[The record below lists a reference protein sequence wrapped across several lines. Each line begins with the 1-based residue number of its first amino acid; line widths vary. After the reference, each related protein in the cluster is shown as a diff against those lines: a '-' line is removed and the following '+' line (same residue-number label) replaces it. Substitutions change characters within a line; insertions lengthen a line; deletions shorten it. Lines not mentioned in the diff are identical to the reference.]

1 MAPSALFQPK
11 VRVAHGTR
19 KTGRCPAA
27 PGLGMALNPRRA
39 VVLLEIIISIAIL
52 ALGMVAIGG
61 QIRQALRAAQR
72 ADRLARGV
80 MLAESIVTE
89 LDSGLIF
96 PEREQEGD
104 FYMLGFGAQYD
115 GWAWRLLID
124 ESPYLGR
131 NDRDQG
137 MFLVSVEVYYGDLEL
152 TGDDLDAKERVYS
165 VYTLRPKPSSVNLV
179 EDLGL
184 DPEDLEALSALLPES
199 LGLDLTGPL
208 DPAMLAGLDFG
219 LLADILPNLPPE
231 LLNLLG
237 ASGGS
242 LSDLADRL
250 GVGGAGGSS
259 ASTDLDD
266 LTPEQQEEL
275 ERLLSEGGDPL
286 ELVQRLEQM
295 TAGRG
300 GSGGGRRR

>member
-1 MAPSALFQPK
+1 MAP
-11 VRVAHGTR
+11 
-19 KTGRCPAA
+19 
-27 PGLGMALNPRRA
+27 NPRRGI
-39 VVLLEIIISIAIL
+39 VLLEIIISIAVL

-61 QIRQALRAAQR
+61 QISQALRAAQR

-80 MLAESIVTE
+80 LLAESIITE

-104 FYMLGFGAQYD
+104 FYLLGFGTQYD

-124 ESPYLGR
+124 ESPFLGR
-131 NDRDQG
+131 EDRDQG
-137 MFLVSVEVYYGDLEL
+137 MFLVSVELYYGDLEL

-165 VYTLRPKPSSVNLV
+165 VYTLRPEPGNVNLV

-199 LGLDLTGPL
+199 AGLDLTGPL
-208 DPAMLAGLDFG
+208 DPAMLAGLDFDG

-231 LLNLLG
+231 VMNLLG

-242 LSDLADRL
+242 LSDLADKL
-250 GVGGAGGSS
+250 GVGGAGV
-259 ASTDLDD
+259 STADTNLDD
-266 LTPEQQEEL
+266 LSPENREEL

-286 ELVQRLEQM
+286 ELMQRLEQM
-295 TAGRG
+295 TAGQDG
-300 GSGGGRRR
+300 SGSGGGRRR

>member
-1 MAPSALFQPK
+1 MAP
-11 VRVAHGTR
+11 H
-19 KTGRCPAA
+19 
-27 PGLGMALNPRRA
+27 PRRA
-39 VVLLEIIISIAIL
+39 VVLLEIIISIAVL

-61 QIRQALRAAQR
+61 QIGQALRAAKR

-80 MLAESIVTE
+80 LLAESIVTE

-104 FYMLGFGAQYD
+104 FYLLGFGAHYD

-124 ESPYLGR
+124 ESPFLGR
-131 NDRDQG
+131 EDRDQG
-137 MFLVSVEVYYGDLEL
+137 MFLVSVEVYYGDFEL
-152 TGDDLDAKERVYS
+152 TGDDLDAKEKVYS
-165 VYTLRPKPSSVNLV
+165 VYTLRPEPGTVNLI

-184 DPEDLEALSALLPES
+184 DPADLDALSAFLPPS
-199 LGLDLTGPL
+199 AGLDLSGPL
-208 DPAMLAGLDFG
+208 DPAMLAGLDFEG

-231 LLNLLG
+231 VMNLLG

-250 GVGGAGGSS
+250 GVGGAG
-259 ASTDLDD
+259 ASTTGANIDD

-275 ERLLSEGGDPL
+275 ERLLREGGDPL
-286 ELVQRLEQM
+286 ELIQRLEQM
-295 TAGRG
+295 TAGRDAS